1 MTEYDKIADLENEV
15 EARVLAGLLED
26 AGIPYALRSFHDVAF
41 DGIFQLRKGWGTI
54 DAPVE
59 HREEILGI
67 LAEMREGPMGVDES
81 E

>member
-1 MTEYDKIADLENEV
+1 MTEYDKIADLDNEV

-26 AGIPYALRSFHDVAF
+26 AGIPYALRSYHDVAF

-59 HREEILGI
+59 NREDILNI
-67 LAEMREGPMGVDES
+67 LHQMRDGSLGTDES

>member
-1 MTEYDKIADLENEV
+1 MTEYDKITDLENEV

-26 AGIPYALRSFHDVAF
+26 AGIPYALRSYHDVAF
-41 DGIFQLRKGWGTI
+41 DGIFQIRKGWGTI

-59 HREEILGI
+59 HREDILEILGD
-67 LAEMREGPMGVDES
+67 MRSGNAVLDES